1 MLDKIYKFINLVN
14 ILILF
19 VLKSNNC
26 LRLYTDYCNLNIIII
41 KNKYSLFLIEK
52 TLDCLVNIIYFTKLD
67 LKTIYY

>member
-26 LRLYTDYCNLNIIII
+26 LRLYIDYCNLNIIII